1 MSNKFTILAEKKY
14 LKRQV
19 LWIENQIK
27 NYKEDSFLKYEN
39 ARSEFERG
47 MLNPM
52 SSPKVIHAFVNEFLS
67 ETGLKRLNTSIKIFK
82 KRQADKKSKSQKL
95 EVILDLETLSFLE
108 EIATKSG
115 LTKTEIIKQLI
126 KNEANRDA
134 DLLISDNSS
143 IESK

>member
-1 MSNKFTILAEKKY
+1 MNNKFTILTENKY

-27 NYKEDSFLKYEN
+27 NFKEDSFLKYEN

-47 MLNPM
+47 MLTPM
-52 SSPKVIHAFVNEFLS
+52 SSPQIIHAFVNEFLS

-95 EVILDLETLSFLE
+95 EVVLDLETISFLDS
-108 EIATKSG
+108 IAERSG

-126 KNEANRDA
+126 KNEADKANNLLSA
-134 DLLISDNSS
+134 DNHR